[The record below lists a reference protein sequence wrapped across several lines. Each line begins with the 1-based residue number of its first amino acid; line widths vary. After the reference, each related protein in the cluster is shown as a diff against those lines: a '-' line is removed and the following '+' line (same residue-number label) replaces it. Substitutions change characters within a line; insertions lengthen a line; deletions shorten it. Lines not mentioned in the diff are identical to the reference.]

1 MRSFVVL
8 AITIAFVLLSGVG
21 HAAPPRVVNGVSRRA
36 APRTLAGNVSRSGLR
51 APLSTALAPRDAISS
66 SFISF
71 DCPQLF
77 TDTLPLQLFH
87 SLQSGAFFIGTGSV
101 LDVTSFRVKGTT
113 SKSAMAF
120 NGRYAVNGDGTV
132 PQLPEGIL
140 FLPLRQSVSLDVGS
154 RDDAG
159 RSVMLVAYDFFLNV
173 LDSDQVLLTPRMQT
187 LTVSSA
193 SQNILLV
200 GLFGEVEAKILVVD
214 NLAHN

>member
-1 MRSFVVL
+1 VVL
-8 AITIAFVLLSGVG
+8 AVTIAGLLLSGVG
-21 HAAPPRVVNGVSRRA
+21 QAQPRVVNGVGRRA
-36 APRTLAGNVSRSGLR
+36 APRTLAGSHLRANLR
-51 APLSTALAPRDAISS
+51 APLAAPLAPRDAISS

-77 TDTLPLQLFH
+77 TDTLPLQIFQT
-87 SLQSGAFFIGTGSV
+87 LQSGAFFIGTGSV
-101 LDVTSFRVKGTT
+101 LEVTSFGVKGTS
-113 SKSAMAF
+113 SKSALAF
-120 NGRYAVNGDGTV
+120 NGRYAINGDGSV
-132 PQLPEGIL
+132 PQLPEGII

-154 RDDAG
+154 KEDSG

-200 GLFGEVEAKILVVD
+200 GLFGETEAKVLVVD